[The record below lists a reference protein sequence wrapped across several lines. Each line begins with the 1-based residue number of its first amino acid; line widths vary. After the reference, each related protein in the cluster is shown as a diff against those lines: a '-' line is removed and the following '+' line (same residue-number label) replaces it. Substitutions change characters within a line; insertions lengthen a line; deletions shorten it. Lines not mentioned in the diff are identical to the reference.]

1 MWHALS
7 DVDLAN
13 SQKHVV
19 ITYIASNL
27 LDTGLAIY
35 YCKFINNSKGAR
47 AKYRFVRAFLLL
59 NSVFNR
65 CGILSTVSG
74 QAARFLKIP
83 QYPCAHSSGVCRYYP
98 DS

>member
-7 DVDLAN
+7 NVDLAN

-35 YCKFINNSKGAR
+35 YCKFINSSEGAR

-65 CGILSTVSG
+65 CGTLVFFSSALYLQG
-74 QAARFLKIP
+74 FLIFI
-83 QYPCAHSSGVCRYYP
+83 SRL
-98 DS
+98 